1 MHLNVI
7 EGNKRLIRIAYYNRV
22 TLKNESETIIELNF
36 KCIVI
41 HVLRHSLSL
50 FWGH

>member
-1 MHLNVI
+1 MK
-7 EGNKRLIRIAYYNRV
+7 E
-22 TLKNESETIIELNF
+22 NF

-50 FWGH
+50 FWGHWRLMLIRTDYNLFLNIQIYFIRVIVTN